1 MYMHLKCVYLMR
13 KAHKVQLPTTV
24 HYLKKMAPS
33 SYNWDRLQDEET
45 VELSYRGNSEIM
57 AIKLKLA
64 PFTSGFLFWYA
75 DL

>member
-1 MYMHLKCVYLMR
+1 M
-13 KAHKVQLPTTV
+13 

-33 SYNWDRLQDEET
+33 SYNWVRLQDEET

-64 PFTSGFLFWYA
+64 PFASGFLVFGMQTFNPLLHRQLVTAWFHY
-75 DL
+75 